1 MTEKG
6 REIDEE
12 QQVNFLRK
20 LDFFHD
26 FDDHEL
32 RQLLAVTTWLK
43 LPRNTQVIE
52 EGALERVFY
61 ILVKGS
67 VAVFK
72 ANPETGERIALTTIP
87 TGDCF
92 GEMSLVG
99 EIRRT
104 AGVIT
109 ISECFLLKVEPEII
123 KTSNVFLQLKFF
135 QRFCEILVTRLVE
148 ANSRAMGQ
156 DSVSAHAET
165 LPPSATEARP
175 VPRPKVTAPS
185 EPLPDKTGP
194 SRGVK
199 VSSLAPMPV
208 ATGRQVAIRMQRRL
222 EGVSALAVNPKVAD
236 RIAPFLTGSAQNTRQ
251 FAELISLDPALSF
264 RVLQTANSPF
274 FRRTTPVLTVPH
286 AMIILG
292 NDTLREILQGTLV
305 ASEAIDPF
313 GGFPRR
319 LGMDFWKYSVVVGRI
334 ADLLKEVLRINLAPD
349 VYLAGLLH
357 RIGTLVLDQLQ
368 PAFYPQLL
376 RPGNDFGHH
385 LPEAEVEFVGADHG
399 QAGAWFGRQ
408 CGIPHPY
415 QEVMEDYRLPQK
427 AREHVLLVALVHLAV
442 QFAASRGIRF
452 GDVEET
458 DRPVAESFA
467 WMLIQEQHRAFQEAN
482 IADFV
487 AEFGEELNKAWKDID
502 GCLA

>member
-1 MTEKG
+1 MTDKG
-6 REIDEE
+6 KEIDEE

-43 LPRNTQVIE
+43 LPRNSQVIQ

-72 ANPETGERIALTTIP
+72 TNPETGERIALTTIP

-109 ISECFLLKVEPEII
+109 TSESFLLKLEPEII

-135 QRFCEILVTRLVE
+135 QRFCEILVTRLVQ
-148 ANSRAMGQ
+148 ANNRAMGLEAG
-156 DSVSAHAET
+156 SPPAET
-165 LPPSATEARP
+165 LPPP
-175 VPRPKVTAPS
+175 VRPRPAVQAAPP
-185 EPLPDKTGP
+185 PLPTIPGVGK
-194 SRGVK
+194 GVK
-199 VSSLAPMPV
+199 VSALPAMPV
-208 ATGRQVAIRMQRRL
+208 ATGRQVALRMQRRIK
-222 EGVSALAVNPKVAD
+222 GVQALAVNPEVAA
-236 RIAPFLTGSAQNTRQ
+236 RIAPFIAGGEQNTRQ

-264 RVLQTANSPF
+264 RILQTANSPF

-286 AMIILG
+286 AMIIVG
-292 NDTLREILQGTLV
+292 GDTLREILQGAMV
-305 ASEAIDPF
+305 ASEEIVAF
-313 GGFPRR
+313 GGFSKR
-319 LGMDFWKYSVVVGRI
+319 LGLAFWKYSVVVGRI
-334 ADLLKEVLRINLAPD
+334 ADLLKEVLRINLGPD

-357 RIGTLVLDQLQ
+357 RLGTLVLDQLQ
-368 PAFYPQLL
+368 PAFYAQLL

-385 LPEAEVEFVGADHG
+385 LPESEAEFVGADHG
-399 QAGAWFGRQ
+399 LAGSWFSRQ
-408 CGIPHPY
+408 WGIPHPY
-415 QEVMEDYRLPQK
+415 QEVMSYYRMPQK
-427 AREHVLLVALVHLAV
+427 AREHGLLVALVHLAT
-442 QFAASRGIRF
+442 QFAARRGIRF
-452 GDVEET
+452 GDDATT

-467 WMLIQEQHRAFQEAN
+467 WVLVQEQHQSFREVSVP
-482 IADFV
+482 DFV
-487 AEFGEELNKAWKDID
+487 AEFEEELNKAWKDID
-502 GCLA
+502 CGLA